1 MTALRVALSVLGRT
15 QIHLQAR
22 GGLLQKKHDLLARV
36 VTCNFISTHHVT
48 KGIELTSQD
57 DDLVT
62 HGNKFQLNV
71 PKDRPL
77 LVILSW
83 LLSKKRHIKK
93 FIDFYMEQGFDVITV
108 SISPWQLIWPAKGS
122 RLVAADL
129 LAFLEQNKNYQQI
142 LLHGF
147 SVGGYMWGE
156 VLDMIHTDRKRYDP
170 IIDRITGQIW
180 DSAADVSEISIGT
193 PLAVFP
199 NNAML
204 QAALKKYLEYH
215 MATFHKQATQYYIR
229 SSQLFHTNLVR
240 SPALFIISKTDP
252 VGALKCNQRVRD
264 SWDSLGVETYM
275 KIFEKSPHVGH
286 FYKHPKEYVTELY
299 TFLDKIGLIRNEE
312 KIRARM

>member
-1 MTALRVALSVLGRT
+1 MTVLRVALSVLGRT
-15 QIHLQAR
+15 QLHLQGRTRFLQNNRNSIVSIVACRSLSAHHITKNIELISQDNDVAAR
-22 GGLLQKKHDLLARV
+22 GNSL
-36 VTCNFISTHHVT
+36 
-48 KGIELTSQD
+48 
-57 DDLVT
+57 
-62 HGNKFQLNV
+62 QLNV

-83 LLSKKRHIKK
+83 LLSKRKHIMK
-93 FIDFYMEQGFDVITV
+93 FTNFYMEQGFDVVTV
-108 SISPWQLIWPAKGS
+108 SISPWQLIWPTKGS

-129 LAFLEQNKNYQQI
+129 LAFLEQNKSYQQV

-156 VLDMIHTDRKRYDP
+156 VLDMIHSDRKRYDP
-170 IIDRITGQIW
+170 VLDRIVGQIW
-180 DSAADVSEISIGT
+180 DSAADISEITIGT

-199 NNAML
+199 NNQIL
-204 QAALKKYLEYH
+204 QAALKTYLEYH

-229 SSQLFHTNLVR
+229 SSQLFHTNLVH
-240 SPALFIISKTDP
+240 SPALFLVSKTDP
-252 VGALKCNQRVRD
+252 VGALKCNQRVKD

-286 FYKHPKEYVTELY
+286 FHKHPKEYVTELY
-299 TFLDKIGLIRNEE
+299 MFLDKLGLIKNEE